1 MTHSDFYATTALG
14 LCLAM
19 APVTGGAQSSIG
31 TPDVLAMFAAPV
43 ETCVQTPALTEC
55 QDLRAL
61 IGECAADLAP
71 VRCERLFDDPG
82 VVFADSVLMQQA
94 RAMLVQTRE
103 AFVQLDLS
111 DAETAEPPVE
121 ASDAEDEARLR
132 AALEAEAAQRTPG
145 SNEPADAPEIAPGD
159 VPSQAPGDVPADPP
173 GDVPAEAPGDVPAEP
188 PADEA
193 PELIVETSPA
203 EDFVAPAD
211 AVAPIGE
218 ALQTQL
224 DRLLQDPEIV
234 AAVGVLSSVT
244 DQPGTDAEPAPLAMQ
259 GTETPAEAVIEGAV
273 SAADIRSS
281 ADEFGS
287 QVALGDEA
295 AQTRADDRRDLE
307 RAGLVALGAL
317 AVGMIVN
324 QSRVVARSDER
335 VIVQRDDGG
344 YEVWRDDDVILREEG
359 ADRRIE
365 RYSDGST
372 RTRWTRADG
381 TQIVTIRD
389 ATGRVLWRER
399 ILRDGTVIELVNDMR
414 DLEPVDVTVL
424 PQPRRRELLLT
435 DRTDPDLALA
445 LLRDAEADAREQN
458 RFFTLRQIR
467 EVQEVRELL
476 PILSPQPITFD
487 TNRASVRA
495 TEAAK
500 LSQVGRIMARLIAD
514 NPREVFLVE
523 GYTDATGSAA
533 YNLALSDRR
542 AESVALALI
551 EFFGIPPEN
560 LIVQGYGERHLRIAT
575 AGPEELNRRVAVRR
589 ITPLMGL

>member
-1 MTHSDFYATTALG
+1 MTRSDFYASTALG
-14 LCLAM
+14 LCLAV
-19 APVTGGAQSSIG
+19 APVIGAAQSSMG
-31 TPDVLAMFAAPV
+31 VPDDPVMFAAPV
-43 ETCVQTPALTEC
+43 ETCVLAPASAGC
-55 QDLRAL
+55 QDVRAL
-61 IGECAADLAP
+61 IVDCAADLEP
-71 VRCERLFDDPG
+71 VRCEMLFDDPG
-82 VVFADSVLMQQA
+82 VVFADPMQMQRAQA
-94 RAMLVQTRE
+94 LLVQTRDAFLQPDLADTE
-103 AFVQLDLS
+103 ADEAPADVS
-111 DAETAEPPVE
+111 EAE
-121 ASDAEDEARLR
+121 EDEARLR
-132 AALEAEAAQRTPG
+132 AALEAEAEVPPNPSDTVAPTP
-145 SNEPADAPEIAPGD
+145 SIA
-159 VPSQAPGDVPADPP
+159 
-173 GDVPAEAPGDVPAEP
+173 AEA

-193 PELIVETSPA
+193 PELVVEAAPI

-211 AVAPIGE
+211 DVPPVDDVRQE
-218 ALQTQL
+218 QL
-224 DRLLQDPEIV
+224 DRLLEDPEI
-234 AAVGVLSSVT
+234 AAALGVLSSVP
-244 DQPGTDAEPAPLAMQ
+244 DQPGIGIEPTPLAMQ
-259 GTETPAEAVIEGAV
+259 DNGDGAEDVIEGAV

-287 QVALGDEA
+287 QVALGDQA
-295 AQTRADDRRDLE
+295 AQARADDRRDLE

-324 QSRVVARSDER
+324 RSRVVARSDER
-335 VIVQRDDGG
+335 VIVQRDDGD

-359 ADRRIE
+359 AERRIE

-372 RTRWTRADG
+372 RTRWNRSDG

-414 DLEPVDVTVL
+414 DLEPVDVSVL
-424 PQPRRRELLLT
+424 PEPRRRELLIT

-445 LLRDAEADAREQN
+445 LLRDAEADARALD
-458 RFFTLRQIR
+458 RSFTLRQIR
-467 EVQEVRELL
+467 EVREVRELL
-476 PILSPQPITFD
+476 PILSPQPITFA

-514 NPREVFLVE
+514 NPREVFLIE

-551 EFFGIPPEN
+551 EFFDIPSEN

-575 AGPEELNRRVAVRR
+575 AAAEELNRRVAVRR
-589 ITPLMGL
+589 ITPLMGR